1 MKFSP
6 MLRRTWSRTSLK
18 GEMALTITPTPL
30 RANRSATNPILKTLV
45 SLSSLEKPRPFDRLV
60 LTMSP
65 SRTSILRKRFLSSC
79 STISDIVVLPAPDKP
94 VNHSVK
100 PRPYLVPFSIVN
112 APRLLI
118 TYCCDFNV
126 FLMILLGPLSLYEHF
141 DDFGAG
147 ELGWWVLA
155 LGEHLA
161 DLRTAYKHVVLF
173 IVGAGFGGPHTL
185 ALQAKEGMFEEEWG
199 QPDLPFLELIE
210 DMLGVVVAVEGPA
223 AGVLARSGVVAAYD
237 KVCAAV
243 VLAADRVEDRLAG
256 STVAHRRGED
266 GQHRPVL
273 GIVAF
278 QDRLVGAHPDVGW
291 DVRGAGLADERVQ
304 EQPVDYLQG
313 ALLDVLVRAVHGVT
327 GLETDDALP
336 AFLREDLAQPARLVV
351 VGRERLRVRVIH
363 EQRYL
368 AAEKHILLAVDGGD
382 AWMLGARGTVDLAG
396 LVLLVVGV
404 AVLDDHGREH
414 PSRLIGEGDL
424 FADPYAVC
432 LFFARGECNRQA
444 PGQAVLQVHGL
455 DDALVV
461 LADHKAR
468 EGREDAGGDHLQVR
482 ESPGIQGYPG
492 EALGPTEQLIA
503 LLLWRPAV
511 DEFAAVGS
519 YGSVWGAY
527 VHRFTSARIV
537 ASLAGSLRNKRP
549 ARPAAQWFQG
559 RSPTTQSLNSPA

>member
-1 MKFSP
+1 MKSP
-6 MLRRTWSRTSLK
+6 PMRRRTWSRTSLK

-30 RANRSATNPILKTLV
+30 RVNKWATNPILNTLV
-45 SLSSLEKPRPFDRLV
+45 SLSSLEKPRPLDRLV

-79 STISDIVVLPAPDKP
+79 STISDMVVLPAPDRP

-100 PRPYLVPFSIVN
+100 PRPNLVPFSIVN

-126 FLMILLGPLSLYEHF
+126 FLTILLCPLSLYEHF

-147 ELGWWVLA
+147 ELWGRVLA
-155 LGEHLA
+155 FGKHLA
-161 DLRTAYKHVVLF
+161 HLRTADKHVVDF
-173 IVGAGFGGPHTL
+173 IVRAGFGGPHTL
-185 ALQAKEGMFEEEWG
+185 ALQAEEGMFEEEWG

-210 DMLGVVVAVEGPA
+210 DMLGVVLAVEGPA
-223 AGVLARSGVVAAYD
+223 AGVLARSGVVAAHD

-273 GIVAF
+273 GVVAL
-278 QDRLVGAHPDVGW
+278 QDRLVGAHPDVGG
-291 DVRGAGLADERVQ
+291 DVRGAGLSDERVQ
-304 EQPVDYLQG
+304 EQPIDYLQG

-336 AFLREDLAQPARLVV
+336 AFLREDLAQTARLVV

-368 AAEKHILLAVDGGD
+368 AAEKYILLAVDGGD
-382 AWMLGARGTVDLAG
+382 AWMLLARSTVDLAG
-396 LVLLVVGV
+396 LVLL
-404 AVLDDHGREH
+404 
-414 PSRLIGEGDL
+414 GEGDL
-424 FADPYAVC
+424 LANPYAVC
-432 LFFARGECNRQA
+432 LFLASGECDRKA
-444 PGQAVLQVHGL
+444 PGQAVLQMHRL

-468 EGREDAGGDHLQVR
+468 EGREDAGGDHLQIG
-482 ESPGIQGYPG
+482 ESPGTQSYPG
-492 EALGPTEQLIA
+492 EALGPPE
-503 LLLWRPAV
+503 
-511 DEFAAVGS
+511 
-519 YGSVWGAY
+519 
-527 VHRFTSARIV
+527 
-537 ASLAGSLRNKRP
+537 
-549 ARPAAQWFQG
+549 
-559 RSPTTQSLNSPA
+559 